1 MQVKEWV
8 IRRRMSGQAIYVQ
21 QAIVVGP
28 TTSDPVGYIVVQNQK
43 RG

>member
-1 MQVKEWV
+1 VNEWV
-8 IRRRMSGQAIYVQ
+8 IRRRMSGQAMYVQ

-28 TTSDPVGYIVVQNQK
+28 TTSDPVGYIVVQSQK